1 MIPDIEIIRRVD
13 KGPDKGKPYW
23 VRFSSGSI
31 ARIAEKFM
39 RENRNH
45 GTNVGHN
52 AGEYAGTYIM
62 ESWLV
67 ENEQDKANTVYG
79 LDLPVGSWVAK
90 MRVQDP
96 NVWKAVKAGKL
107 NGFSVEGSFMTKED
121 YEQYKKDREL
131 YDRVIKI
138 LKSV

>member
-1 MIPDIEIIRRVD
+1 
-13 KGPDKGKPYW
+13 
-23 VRFSSGSI
+23 
-31 ARIAEKFM
+31 
-39 RENRNH
+39 
-45 GTNVGHN
+45 
-52 AGEYAGTYIM
+52 M

-79 LDLPVGSWVAK
+79 LDVPVGSWIIKA
-90 MRVQDP
+90 RVTDP
-96 NVWKAVKAGKL
+96 NVWKQVKAGKL
-107 NGFSVEGSFMTKED
+107 NGWSVEGSFMEKSD